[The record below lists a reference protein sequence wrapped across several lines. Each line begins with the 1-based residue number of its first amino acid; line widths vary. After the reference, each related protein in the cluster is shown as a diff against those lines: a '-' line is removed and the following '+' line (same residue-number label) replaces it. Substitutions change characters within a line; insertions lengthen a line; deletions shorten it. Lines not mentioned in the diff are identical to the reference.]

1 MSSAVTATMTT
12 SIRPSF
18 LGSRIELLR
27 GTDAAGAR
35 LTMRV
40 GPRIASSVSVWKGE
54 AELLEAV
61 SRWRSSP
68 GELQFSFLVGEYPDE
83 CRWRSAGLSVD
94 PESFAKTTA
103 LEVIHARWAM
113 LGVVAC
119 LVPETAFRI
128 LQASHLAGGSNIDSI
143 RSSILGGTT
152 SLIESCDFCTAKSIL
167 AIGAI
172 QILGMA
178 AVEAFRVAGGPLGDA
193 SGSVYPGG
201 FFDPLGLADS
211 SNPTELAKLK
221 AKELQNGRLA
231 MFSILGFAAQAAVTG
246 KGPVE
251 NLMEHMADPKVHN
264 AWT

>member
-1 MSSAVTATMTT
+1 
-12 SIRPSF
+12 
-18 LGSRIELLR
+18 
-27 GTDAAGAR
+27 
-35 LTMRV
+35 MRV

-68 GELQFSFLVGEYPDE
+68 GELQFSFLVGEYPEE

-113 LGVVAC
+113 LAVVAC

-143 RSSILGGTT
+143 RTSILGSTT
-152 SLIESCDFCTAKSIL
+152 SLIESCDFCTAKTIL

-264 AWT
+264 AWTYAEGLFH